1 MSGLT
6 AWYGPVPT
14 VFDISM
20 RAEAGAVTTIIGPNG
35 AGKSTF
41 LKALFGVVARS
52 GTICVDG
59 VPVSTARPDEV
70 VRLGLAYVP
79 QEANVFE
86 SLSVLENLEIGALAG
101 TQNYA
106 ASLGKTWTL
115 FPDLHIARRKV
126 AGSLSG
132 GQRNMLALARA
143 LMAGPRVILMDEP
156 TAGLAPIYVEAV
168 WDCVRAVATEG
179 AAVLVVEQN
188 VRRALAASDWA
199 YVFVNGRNRLDGR
212 AADVG
217 HANLRDLYLGG
228 GTVPLGG
235 ENESDV

>member
-41 LKALFGVVARS
+41 LKALFGVVARR

-59 VPVSTARPDEV
+59 VAVSTVRPNEV

-101 TQNYA
+101 NQNYA
-106 ASLGKTWTL
+106 ASLDKTWAL
-115 FPDLHIARRKV
+115 FPDLHIARKKV

-168 WDCVRAVATEG
+168 WDCVKAVAAEG

-199 YVFVNGRNRLDGR
+199 YVLVNGRNRLDGR

-217 HANLRDLYLGG
+217 RANLRDLYLGG
-228 GTVPLGG
+228 ATVRLGA
-235 ENESDV
+235 ENKSDV